1 MSLAPLKI
9 LIVEDNLS
17 FALELEM
24 LLDEMGYTDTL
35 RADHSGTALDYIYS
49 QEPDLI
55 LMDID
60 INGNLSGL
68 QLGEKIAHLDIPVL
82 YITAL
87 QDAPYQEASRQSNTI
102 GYLVKPVQ
110 PLTLRSAIDLAI
122 HKVKSQKAEH
132 KPLHSGEDIA
142 PFIARR
148 FFFFKK
154 RHIYYKTDVSDIV
167 YASSHDNYVK
177 IYIHKNEVFTVR
189 TTIKNLED
197 LLPEHD
203 FLRIHRR
210 FIVAVAHIEAINF
223 QDSTVL
229 IAATELPV
237 SQTKRQ
243 ELEEHV
249 RKLG

>member
-87 QDAPYQEASRQSNTI
+87 QDAPYQEASRKSNNI
-102 GYLVKPVQ
+102 GYPCAP
-110 PLTLRSAIDLAI
+110 PLTWPSP
-122 HKVKSQKAEH
+122 KC
-132 KPLHSGEDIA
+132 GC
-142 PFIARR
+142 
-148 FFFFKK
+148 
-154 RHIYYKTDVSDIV
+154 
-167 YASSHDNYVK
+167 
-177 IYIHKNEVFTVR
+177 
-189 TTIKNLED
+189 
-197 LLPEHD
+197 
-203 FLRIHRR
+203 
-210 FIVAVAHIEAINF
+210 
-223 QDSTVL
+223 
-229 IAATELPV
+229 
-237 SQTKRQ
+237 
-243 ELEEHV
+243 
-249 RKLG
+249 

>member
-49 QEPDLI
+49 KEPDLI

-87 QDAPYQEASRQSNTI
+87 QEAPYQEASRQSNTI

-122 HKVKSQKAEH
+122 AKVQAQKETEKDNSIENQEH
-132 KPLHSGEDIA
+132 
-142 PFIARR
+142 FITRQ

-154 RHIYYKTDVSDIV
+154 RHIYYKVAISDIL
-167 YASSHDNYVK
+167 YAQSDDNYVK
-177 IYIHKNEVFTVR
+177 IQVKNADTFTLR
-189 TTIKNLED
+189 ITLKNLED
-197 LLPEHD
+197 LLPSKL
-203 FLRIHRR
+203 FLRTHRR
-210 FIVAVAHIEAINF
+210 YIVAVEYIESINF
-223 QDSTVL
+223 QDSTL
-229 IAATELPV
+229 MIGEEELPI
-237 SQTKRQ
+237 SQAKRK
-243 ELEEHV
+243 ELEENIQ
-249 RKLG
+249 RIG

>member
-1 MSLAPLKI
+1 MSLTPLKI

-122 HKVKSQKAEH
+122 AKVRMLKDSEKSDALENREH
-132 KPLHSGEDIA
+132 
-142 PFIARR
+142 FITQQ

-154 RHIYYKTDVSDIV
+154 RHIYYKVAIKDV
-167 YASSHDNYVK
+167 
-177 IYIHKNEVFTVR
+177 
-189 TTIKNLED
+189 L
-197 LLPEHD
+197 
-203 FLRIHRR
+203 
-210 FIVAVAHIEAINF
+210 
-223 QDSTVL
+223 
-229 IAATELPV
+229 
-237 SQTKRQ
+237 
-243 ELEEHV
+243 
-249 RKLG
+249 

>member
-1 MSLAPLKI
+1 MSLTPLKI

-122 HKVKSQKAEH
+122 AKVQAQKESEKDISIENHEH
-132 KPLHSGEDIA
+132 
-142 PFIARR
+142 FITRQ

-154 RHIYYKTDVSDIV
+154 RNIYYKVAIPDILYAQSD
-167 YASSHDNYVK
+167 DNYVRVQVL
-177 IYIHKNEVFTVR
+177 NTDTFTLR
-189 TTIKNLED
+189 ISLKKLEE
-197 LLPEHD
+197 LLPSQT

-210 FIVAVAHIEAINF
+210 YIVAVNHIYAINF
-223 QDSTVL
+223 QDSTLL
-229 IAATELPV
+229 INDTELPI
-237 SQTKRQ
+237 SQANRK

-249 RKLG
+249 QKLG